1 MASGC
6 PRSFPVLRNLTIIE
20 IELIMMILSKLI
32 VHNQQSSK
40 CVSIFM
46 RTLVGFC
53 FLSLLWIQSA
63 FSYALEDFTN
73 GLNRDSIPSSLKK
86 AMWKASGG
94 PYIADGL
101 VETEDNMFYFLSG
114 STSLA
119 VFNKNNNEVSGGW
132 PIATNETCSS
142 TPGCKSTWWHSRWR
156 EEELLE
162 PLLIQRL
169 TDLYGNLAFN
179 NSYVADGFRKTLD
192 TMGCMHHT
200 PLRYGDIDG
209 DGINELVVLLAQGY
223 SIDWLIFSP
232 AKQKTIFV
240 SKLNIDDSIITSQA
254 PSELMPWHEDSKRY
268 QYWMQTQVNNG
279 SPLYRPGLKAYA
291 KLYFNDFDGDG
302 AFDILVW
309 RKMYESRLVGD
320 PVAGYELKGELLG
333 HYELVEG
340 EYRLQAT
347 NAETVKGW
355 LTESQQSWSMGYPRE
370 SECSGQEGQLIPE
383 VHDPILNDPEV
394 LETVPTSEPT
404 PTPRDE

>member
-1 MASGC
+1 MKNIFTFLAL
-6 PRSFPVLRNLTIIE
+6 F
-20 IELIMMILSKLI
+20 ILNSSSALSLDLSTAAI
-32 VHNQQSSK
+32 CDGNPSSK
-40 CVSIFM
+40 SQAALDAGKIISEVYKNNDM
-46 RTLVGFC
+46 RVGRC
-53 FLSLLWIQSA
+53 LGWTNLNEGNIW
-63 FSYALEDFTN
+63 YDFTSKMQVYSID
-73 GLNRDSIPSSLKK
+73 LDSKKLLGHWSL
-86 AMWKASGG
+86 
-94 PYIADGL
+94 
-101 VETEDNMFYFLSG
+101 
-114 STSLA
+114 
-119 VFNKNNNEVSGGW
+119 
-132 PIATNETCSS
+132 
-142 TPGCKSTWWHSRWR
+142 TPDESCPANQVCKSVWWQGRWR

-162 PLLIQRL
+162 PLLTQRL
-169 TDLYGNLAFN
+169 TDMFGNLAFSN
-179 NSYVADGFRKTLD
+179 NYVADGHRTILD
-192 TMGCMHHT
+192 TMGCMQHT

-209 DGINELVVLLAQGY
+209 DGINEVVVLLAQGY